1 MEEIFFTTKQ
11 AAQVTG
17 CTLRQLQYW
26 REKGVVVPTIGATGT
41 GRSIYYSQAE
51 LVELT
56 TMEYWLSVGLNFEVS
71 AEALRVLKENEP
83 QFAQPQVKSRWMLCW
98 DEQEKKLRLVEF
110 DRERA
115 IAFLDKGQ
123 PVIPVWLDMIHKQLA
138 KKLEE
143 N

>member
-1 MEEIFFTTKQ
+1 MEEIFLTTKQ

-83 QFAQPQVKSRWMLCW
+83 QFAEPQVKSRWMLCW

-115 IAFLDKGQ
+115 IAFLDRGQ
-123 PVIPVWLDMIHKQLA
+123 PVIPVWLDMIHQQLSS
-138 KKLEE
+138 KLKE
-143 N
+143 